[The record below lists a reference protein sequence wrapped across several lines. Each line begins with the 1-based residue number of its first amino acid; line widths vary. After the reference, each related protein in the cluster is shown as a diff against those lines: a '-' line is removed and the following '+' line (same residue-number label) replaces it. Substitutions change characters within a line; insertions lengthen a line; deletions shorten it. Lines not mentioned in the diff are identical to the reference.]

1 MASCFRRG
9 SMRTMPPLKRWH
21 DLAQFGEGF
30 KLAISNRV
38 AGGIKSAPVR
48 VVTVTVGMP
57 ESEDGIQ
64 FQRLPALCS
73 SAGQGGF
80 CVA

>member
-1 MASCFRRG
+1 
-9 SMRTMPPLKRWH
+9 MRTMPPVKRWH

-30 KLAISNRV
+30 ELTISNRV

-48 VVTVTVGMP
+48 VVTVIVRMS
-57 ESEDGIQ
+57 ESEDSIH
-64 FQRLPALCS
+64 FQRLPSLCS

-80 CVA
+80 CAA